1 MDQNPSE
8 SLGNPQWLNYPEN
21 SQFAM
26 NRDPEAKIEALFT
39 WLLNPPVDDSSSDS
53 EEVISNSN
61 PSEDSSRWMDRPDE
75 SSGDWEA
82 LDPLESEDIDG
93 IYPPHL
99 NSQGQPLEIGEI
111 PAVQDR
117 FQALLKR
124 RIQAEMQSSLPL
136 FPWETTVM
144 DYEDDP
150 CEVTSSAPVLSQ
162 PWILQLKQLN
172 FPVPVELPESL
183 LSQLLD
189 RCQKV
194 AQSTLQEG
202 AKLVQ
207 AVENLFPNEILT
219 LNKFA
224 TPLVLGEMRSGAL
237 SASPIG
243 DQPAESRQPLVYEE
257 AQRSQKMRISLLAAQ
272 QILQTLTLNPVV
284 NQAVAQRDWETEL
297 GLLQVGANY
306 IQGEKGSQL
315 QVEVLLPCAGSVEIQ
330 GEEGQAI
337 AKRYDRGYVSVELFD
352 IAILRPYSL
361 VIELENNS
369 EAPLMFTIRPTH
381 TRS

>member
-1 MDQNPSE
+1 
-8 SLGNPQWLNYPEN
+8 
-21 SQFAM
+21 M

-39 WLLNPPVDDSSSDS
+39 WLLNPPMDDSSEPE
-53 EEVISNSN
+53 EEVLSSPN
-61 PSEDSSRWMDRPDE
+61 PDEDSSRWMDRPDE
-75 SSGDWEA
+75 SSWDGET

-93 IYPPHL
+93 IYPPHS

-124 RIQAEMQSSLPL
+124 RIQTEMQSNLPL

-150 CEVTSSAPVLSQ
+150 CEVIASAPVLSQ

-183 LSQLLD
+183 LVQLLD
-189 RCQKV
+189 QCQKV

-207 AVENLFPNEILT
+207 AVENLFPDEFLA
-219 LNKFA
+219 LNKLA
-224 TPLVLGEMRSGAL
+224 TPLVLGEMRSAAL
-237 SASPIG
+237 
-243 DQPAESRQPLVYEE
+243 AESVSPVGDESAPSRGTLVYEA

-284 NQAVAQRDWETEL
+284 NQGAAQRDWETEL

-306 IQGEKGSQL
+306 AQGEKGSQL
-315 QVEVLLPCAGSVEIQ
+315 QVEVLLPCAGSIEIR
-330 GEEGQAI
+330 GEEGEAI
-337 AKRYDRGYVSVELFD
+337 AKRYDRGYVRVTLFD
-352 IAILRPYSL
+352 IVSDRPYSL

-369 EAPLMFTIRPTH
+369 ESPLMFTLRPTH
-381 TRS
+381 TPSSVSPES